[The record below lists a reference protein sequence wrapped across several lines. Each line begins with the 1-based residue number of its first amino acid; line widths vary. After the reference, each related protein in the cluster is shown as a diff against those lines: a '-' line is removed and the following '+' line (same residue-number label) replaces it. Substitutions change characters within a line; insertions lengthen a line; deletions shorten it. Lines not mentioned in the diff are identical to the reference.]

1 MDVVTTRLITQRK
14 PAPPAVPAVPADVVP
29 TVVGAK
35 PQKSTTTT
43 TSTDTSNISD
53 DIISDSGMNDKFQG
67 VSATIT
73 TSTPT
78 HYDGLW
84 DCVTRIT
91 KEEGLQAFFIGR

>member
-14 PAPPAVPAVPADVVP
+14 PAPPAVSADVVVP
-29 TVVGAK
+29 K

-43 TSTDTSNISD
+43 TTTIDNNSNTGDNISA
-53 DIISDSGMNDKFQG
+53 SSSGMNDKFQC
-67 VSATIT
+67 VSATTTIA

-78 HYDGLW
+78 HYNGLW

>member
-14 PAPPAVPAVPADVVP
+14 PATVPAV
-29 TVVGAK
+29 VGAN
-35 PQKSTTTT
+35 PQKSTS
-43 TSTDTSNISD
+43 STDNNNNISD
-53 DIISDSGMNDKFQG
+53 NSSSDSSGISDDKFQG
-67 VSATIT
+67 VSATTTIA

-91 KEEGLQAFFIGR
+91 REEGLQAFFIGR

>member
-14 PAPPAVPAVPADVVP
+14 PAPAVPAVSADL
-29 TVVGAK
+29 VGAK

-43 TSTDTSNISD
+43 TTSDNNTADSTSISD
-53 DIISDSGMNDKFQG
+53 NGMNDKFQG
-67 VSATIT
+67 VSATTTIA